1 MENSVGIP
9 QSLGN
14 ATRETWIVERPG
26 REEMFKAGVEW
37 ADAHPHWISVKDR
50 FPDSLHVLVYDE
62 REGVK
67 MATLTSR
74 YNNDWEC
81 LNKDIYL
88 LEVTHWMELPE
99 EPSDLEN

>member
-37 ADAHPHWISVKDR
+37 ADAHPHWIRV
-50 FPDSLHVLVYDE
+50 DE
-62 REGVK
+62 QKPPVDEPLLLAVNGFGNAQFGQYYRDGIFRNLETYEY
-67 MATLTSR
+67 A
-74 YNNDWEC
+74 
-81 LNKDIYL
+81 NK
-88 LEVTHWMELPE
+88 VTHWKLFPELPRGRE
-99 EPSDLEN
+99 